1 MFYWDGIVTLWNLV
15 SRLGLDFF
23 YLCFS
28 GDSVIKKAR
37 PVLNVPLHFLL
48 YIIVETFETM
58 VAKNCT
64 LFWLPQIPEVPLY
77 LLCFCCA
84 LNVQCNPF
92 GSALPKIHSFPLI
105 NHNTSF
111 CFHAYVFFIICPFSL
126 FRLVYFFQY
135 VGMDKHILK
144 QAWDKLSEMF
154 PYAF

>member
-1 MFYWDGIVTLWNLV
+1 MFLLGWDCNAVESGVKT
-15 SRLGLDFF
+15 GFGFF
-23 YLCFS
+23 LCFS

-105 NHNTSF
+105 NHSTLF
-111 CFHAYVFFIICPFSL
+111 CFHAYVFFYHLSVFFIPAGIFFLICWHGQTYPKT
-126 FRLVYFFQY
+126 
-135 VGMDKHILK
+135 GMG
-144 QAWDKLSEMF
+144 
-154 PYAF
+154 